1 MRWALEGRAE
11 DVLADL
17 RTEGFVR
24 PGIEVDAQD
33 VLGYLRPMLEPIE
46 SHGFRF
52 TRKWMQ
58 EQAARLADPRSEAN
72 RLGRQLN
79 LPPAYLLI
87 HRVTIGSIGV
97 LCQLDA
103 AADYRS
109 VLEEWLPG
117 FVA

>member
-24 PGIEVDAQD
+24 PGVEVDAQG
-33 VLGYLRPMLEPIE
+33 VLEYLLPLLEPIRQPRF
-46 SHGFRF
+46 HF
-52 TRKWMQ
+52 TRAWMQ
-58 EQAARLADPRSEAN
+58 EQATRIADPRTEAN
-72 RLGRQLN
+72 RLGRMLN

-103 AADYRS
+103 EDDYRS
-109 VLEEWLPG
+109 VVEEWLPG
-117 FVA
+117 FTG